1 MPPSE
6 GFYLKVAQ
14 LATLKTPD
22 RQTRKKA
29 NPTLTLWPGIEFHLF
44 SAHHFVD
51 QRRLG
56 FMFAR

>member
-1 MPPSE
+1 
-6 GFYLKVAQ
+6 
-14 LATLKTPD
+14 LATLKIPD

-29 NPTLTLWPGIEFHLF
+29 NPTLTLWSGIEFHLF